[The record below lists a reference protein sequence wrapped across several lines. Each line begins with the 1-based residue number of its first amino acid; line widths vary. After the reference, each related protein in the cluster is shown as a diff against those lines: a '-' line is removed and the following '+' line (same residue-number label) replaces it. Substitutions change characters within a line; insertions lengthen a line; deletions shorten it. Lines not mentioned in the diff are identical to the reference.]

1 MVCQLVL
8 VSKSIGPNVF
18 KGSLVT
24 GIGDASHDESR
35 DQQDI
40 DMTFTFLRKFVSI
53 VTNLQVN

>member
-1 MVCQLVL
+1 MVGQLVL
-8 VSKSIGPNVF
+8 VSKSIGLNIF

-24 GIGDASHDESR
+24 GIGDASHDERR

-53 VTNLQVN
+53 VTNL